1 MGYVAYLR
9 NLLRPLGVYNLA
21 EDSFSGA
28 ELAALGMALDELDAY
43 AQKKM
48 REALVMTAEE
58 DGLATMESLFPY
70 LHTGA
75 SAEDRRGALSGF
87 LQVSGDSFTV
97 ESLCRCL
104 SACGTECLVFETDV
118 PNTVCVRF
126 PKVAGE
132 PENLAEKKKII
143 ESILPCHLQVEYA
156 FNWCTWENAAALT
169 FGDAGKM
176 TFLEL
181 SMWNV

>member
-21 EDSFSGA
+21 ENSFSGA
-28 ELAALGMALDELDAY
+28 ELAALGAALDELDAY
-43 AQKKM
+43 AQEKM
-48 REALVMTAEE
+48 REALVMTAE
-58 DGLATMESLFPY
+58 DGGLSAMESLFPY
-70 LHTGA
+70 LHTA
-75 SAEDRRGALSGF
+75 SSVEDRREALSGF
-87 LQVSGDSFTV
+87 LQVSGDSFTE

-104 SACGTECLVFETDV
+104 SACGTQCLVFETET

-132 PENLAEKKKII
+132 PENLAEKQKII

-156 FNWCTWENAAALT
+156 FNWCLWGTVAALT
-169 FGDAGKM
+169 FGDAAKM